1 MMPLIMKTIS
11 TLLLLVFVLS
21 VALLVITF
29 RKPRKVSVFSL
40 ILAIFIGLITFAVFS
55 FLIRY
60 HPSIWLLAAMGSAGL
75 FTGMVWSRATRI
87 YIENGQVMSRNSVW
101 YLVVWGG
108 IFAMTQ
114 LISIVTNRPPSIAM
128 ALLIMSTASIIG
140 MNGSIIKR
148 YFSARAGTG
157 ASESSSR
164 NCGKCGTPAVSG
176 DIFCSKCGNKL
187 DRTRD

>member
-11 TLLLLVFVLS
+11 LLLLLVFALS
-21 VALLVITF
+21 VVLLVLTF

-40 ILAIFIGLITFAVFS
+40 ILAILVGLTTLTVFS

-60 HPSIWLLAAMGSAGL
+60 HPSVWLLIAMGSAGL
-75 FTGMVWSRATRI
+75 LIGVLWSRATRI
-87 YIENGQVMSRNSVW
+87 YVENGQVMSRNSVW

-108 IFAMTQ
+108 IFALTQ
-114 LISIVTNRPPSIAM
+114 LISIVTNRPPSAAM

-148 YFSARAGTG
+148 YLAARAGARAPET
-157 ASESSSR
+157 SSR
-164 NCGKCGTPAVSG
+164 SCSRCGVPAVSG
-176 DIFCSKCGNKL
+176 DVFCSKCGHPL
-187 DRTRD
+187 

>member
-11 TLLLLVFVLS
+11 ILLLLVFILS
-21 VALLVITF
+21 VALMVLTF
-29 RKPRKVSVFSL
+29 RKPRKVSVLSL
-40 ILAIFIGLITFAVFS
+40 VLAIFIGLITFAVFS

-60 HPSIWLLAAMGSAGL
+60 HPSVWLLAVMGFAG
-75 FTGMVWSRATRI
+75 FFIGMVWSRSTSI
-87 YIENGQVMSRNSVW
+87 YIKNGEVMSHNSVW

-108 IFAMTQ
+108 IFALTQ
-114 LISIVTNRPPSIAM
+114 LISIVTNRPPSIVM

-148 YFSARAGTG
+148 YFAVRAGRPIPER
-157 ASESSSR
+157 ASV
-164 NCGKCGTPAVSG
+164 NCSKCGSPAVSG

-187 DRTRD
+187 

>member
-1 MMPLIMKTIS
+1 MPMIMKTIS
-11 TLLLLVFVLS
+11 ILLLLVFVLS
-21 VALLVITF
+21 VGLLVLTF

-40 ILAIFIGLITFAVFS
+40 LLAIFIGMITFALFS
-55 FLIRY
+55 FFIRY
-60 HPSIWLLAAMGSAGL
+60 HPSVWLLGAMGTVGL
-75 FTGMVWSRATRI
+75 FLGIVWSRSTRI
-87 YIENGQVMSRNSVW
+87 YIENGQIMSRNSVW

-108 IFAMTQ
+108 VFALTQ

-148 YFSARAGTG
+148 YFTARTG
-157 ASESSSR
+157 AEASEISSR
-164 NCGKCGTPAVSG
+164 NCSKCGTSAVSE

-187 DRTRD
+187 